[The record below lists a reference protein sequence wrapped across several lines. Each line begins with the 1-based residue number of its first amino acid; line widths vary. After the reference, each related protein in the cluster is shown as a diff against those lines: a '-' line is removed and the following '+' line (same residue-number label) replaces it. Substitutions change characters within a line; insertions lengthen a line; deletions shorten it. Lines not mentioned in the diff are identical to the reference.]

1 MKKIIVLLCVTLALL
16 SFTIKPDVNYKSSK
30 ETTTYKN
37 TNEGKAWWCSYYTK
51 NKTMYITKVYNND
64 CNHCQNEIAESLKK
78 WLILNDYDHQ
88 VSTVNIISI
97 HDVDEASL
105 TERRTEKILERKQ
118 KGYNVIYIGFTY
130 TAN

>member
-1 MKKIIVLLCVTLALL
+1 
-16 SFTIKPDVNYKSSK
+16 
-30 ETTTYKN
+30 
-37 TNEGKAWWCSYYTK
+37 
-51 NKTMYITKVYNND
+51 MYITKVYNND